1 MKSRERIFIVALLC
15 ALIFYSANISVRAI
29 EARGITVLP
38 SLIIEEV
45 TEGDNS
51 FFSTIINNT
60 GKDLQVS
67 VSVAGLSM
75 GITGNTI
82 IKESKT
88 ELETA
93 KRIFNIYP
101 REFILK
107 TGGIGKVRI
116 EVNIKQVKEV
126 MHSKGAYGVLIFK
139 TQPCEKEEGS
149 VTMVTRMATP
159 AWVSLPGPKDRSG
172 EITEVFAIQDKPKD
186 RIKIAVIFKN
196 KGDIYFTPQSG
207 SIIIRDEDK
216 KEVKRISIEPKLI
229 MPDFKRVMYGYF
241 DSEDLPIDKYSIESI
256 ICINSDK
263 NINTNT
269 MFGNFSIISPG
280 ILAQPNA
287 NISDFPEIKIVKN
300 NPINFSFLFNN
311 TGNVNLNPILN
322 LEIIDLENNIIAS
335 VPIENKE
342 VSIGCSE
349 EFKAIYQKGLDEGE
363 YRAIAIAEFGKP
375 EYGILRKAAAIAKV
389 MVIEDKLI
397 LEGEI
402 SKFNIDSIKSGEAV
416 EPELFF
422 KNTGNTELSVEGLIE
437 LKDNTGKT
445 VGQIPINKTE
455 VKEGEE
461 KRLGESWSGI
471 LPTGSYKAVVTLIY
485 AEDKIITD
493 ETSFLVK

>member
-1 MKSRERIFIVALLC
+1 MKSRKRIFIIILLYMF
-15 ALIFYSANISVRAI
+15 IFCFANISVQAI
-29 EARGITVLP
+29 KARGITILP

-45 TEGDNS
+45 TEENNS

-67 VSVAGLSM
+67 VSMAGLSM

-93 KRIFNIYP
+93 NTLFNIYP

-107 TGGIGKVRI
+107 TGGIGKVKI

-172 EITEVFAIQDKPKD
+172 EITEVFATQDKPGDK
-186 RIKIAVIFKN
+186 IKIAAIFKN

-207 SIIIRDEDK
+207 SITIRDENK
-216 KEVKRISIEPKLI
+216 KEVKNISIEPKLV
-229 MPDFKRVMYGYF
+229 MPDLKRVMYGYF
-241 DSEDLPIDKYSIESI
+241 DSEDLPIGKYSIESI
-256 ICINSDK
+256 IYINSDK

-269 MFGNFSIISPG
+269 MFGNFSILSPG

-287 NISDFPEIKIVKN
+287 NISEFSEIKIVKN
-300 NPINFSFLFNN
+300 NPINFSFIFNN
-311 TGNVNLNPILN
+311 TGNINLNPILN
-322 LEIIDLENNIIAS
+322 LQIIDLENNIIATI
-335 VPIENKE
+335 PLKNIEIG
-342 VSIGCSE
+342 IGCSE

-363 YRAIAIAEFGKP
+363 YWAIAIAEFGKP
-375 EYGILRKAAAIAKV
+375 EYGILRKAAAVAKII
-389 MVIEDKLI
+389 VIEDKLI

-402 SKFNIDSIKSGEAV
+402 SKFNIDSIKSGETV
-416 EPELFF
+416 VPQLFF
-422 KNTGNTELSVEGLIE
+422 KNTGNTEFSVEGLIE
-437 LKDNTGKT
+437 LQDNTGKT
-445 VGQIPINKTE
+445 VGQIPVNKIKLAE
-455 VKEGEE
+455 NEE
-461 KRLGESWSGI
+461 KRLGQNWSGT
-471 LPTGSYKAVVTLIY
+471 LPVGLYRAVVTLIY
-485 AEDKIITD
+485 GGDKIITG
-493 ETSFLVK
+493 EASFLVK